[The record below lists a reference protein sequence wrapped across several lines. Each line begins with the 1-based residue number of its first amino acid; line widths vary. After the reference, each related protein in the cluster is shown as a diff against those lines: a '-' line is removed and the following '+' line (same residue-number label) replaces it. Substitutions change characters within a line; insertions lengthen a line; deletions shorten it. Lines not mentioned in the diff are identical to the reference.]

1 MADPTELRAL
11 AARVEHEGDEAFRA
25 GGGSQDIT
33 RLRRTENAVLT
44 RLVDVLLR
52 TKYSYLCHWYSA
64 SMAAYVP
71 YLDLDFSDAI

>member
-1 MADPTELRAL
+1 
-11 AARVEHEGDEAFRA
+11 
-25 GGGSQDIT
+25 
-33 RLRRTENAVLT
+33 VLT